1 MKRSHAYQHIPL
13 TEVQIYKG
21 TGQEEAAPGPAY
33 TVEQMQAELK
43 KDAMMADK
51 YGQWIY
57 ETWDGKVTS
66 DEQLRQEY
74 AAEAGALAKVKR
86 DPEQVRPVRREQEA
100 REYESTVISGCSKS
114 TENGG
119 LLHRTDTNFF

>member
-1 MKRSHAYQHIPL
+1 MGFKNLTVKYRNEATADYYYIAGKYVRTGTALNNTVNLPMGNKDGPVYRHRYEGVGRPDQHIPL

-66 DEQLRQEY
+66 DEQLR
-74 AAEAGALAKVKR
+74 
-86 DPEQVRPVRREQEA
+86 
-100 REYESTVISGCSKS
+100 
-114 TENGG
+114 
-119 LLHRTDTNFF
+119 